1 MSKSWWRPEPRVCYH
16 IYQLEPVYEQVPYCA
31 PGTPEGE
38 QTAVKHTEWLADVAF
53 AMRRKAIYV
62 LVKVSEFDMGGQT
75 AYRHDA
81 VMTSWNEHGPEVA
94 SEPVPVSNYPQVPID
109 ELRNNILMSPPD
121 EIEDDVDKLLA
132 SMIDWDGLTLPPTF
146 TTS

>member
-1 MSKSWWRPEPRVCYH
+1 MRMKSSMILNAANALPKER
-16 IYQLEPVYEQVPYCA
+16 I
-31 PGTPEGE
+31 
-38 QTAVKHTEWLADVAF
+38 AF
-53 AMRRKAIYV
+53 F
-62 LVKVSEFDMGGQT
+62 SEFDMGGQT

-94 SEPVPVSNYPQVPID
+94 SEPVPVSNYPQVPLD

-146 TTS
+146 TSTA